1 MKSRPRPGQDAK
13 IRFVVEAKHI
23 IDFAEEGMPAV
34 LATPWL
40 IWFME
45 HTAREAMLPHLEP
58 TESTVGILV
67 DIEHL
72 APTPLGQA
80 VNCRAQVLRSEGSQ
94 FLFKLE
100 AFDDQEKIA
109 NGLHKLNVIDKA
121 RFAGRVAR
129 KTKPDYTQAMLAK
142 IHCAA
147 VQGIAA
153 HAVEVEVNDGY
164 GETLVVIV
172 GLPDAAVRESRD
184 RVTTALT
191 NSGFKM
197 PLGRITINL
206 APADIRKEGPSFDL
220 SIGVGMLAASEQLQ
234 SNQLERIMMV
244 GELALTGAVRR
255 VKGVLP
261 IALKA
266 RAIGMHGIMV
276 PSDNAAEAAVVD
288 GLNVY
293 PVANLREAAAFLEGR
308 ETIEPKQIDLEKLF
322 AARDIDVP
330 DFAEVKGQESVKRAL
345 EIAAA
350 GGHNVL
356 MIGPPGT
363 GKSMLAK
370 RLPGIL
376 PPLMLEEALE
386 VTRVHSI
393 VGQLKPGEALVTQR
407 PFRKPH
413 HTVSDAGLLGGNIN
427 PTPGEISLAHNGV
440 LFLDE
445 LPEFKRNVLE
455 TLRQPLEEGNVTI
468 SRAAGSM
475 TFPSAFMLVAA
486 MNPTPDGK
494 MPGESSSSPR
504 EIQNYLGRISG
515 PLLDRIDLHAEVPQV
530 RFQEITAN
538 RDGEPSA
545 SIRDRVITARQLQEH
560 RFEGRVRV
568 TCNARMQARDIKQ
581 YCQLADEPKNLLRM
595 AMDELNLSARAYD
608 RILKVSRTIADLA
621 GADAIN
627 SEHLS
632 ETLQYRTLDRQLW
645 G

>member
-1 MKSRPRPGQDAK
+1 
-13 IRFVVEAKHI
+13 
-23 IDFAEEGMPAV
+23 
-34 LATPWL
+34 
-40 IWFME
+40 
-45 HTAREAMLPHLEP
+45 
-58 TESTVGILV
+58 
-67 DIEHL
+67 
-72 APTPLGQA
+72 
-80 VNCRAQVLRSEGSQ
+80 
-94 FLFKLE
+94 
-100 AFDDQEKIA
+100 
-109 NGLHKLNVIDKA
+109 
-121 RFAGRVAR
+121 
-129 KTKPDYTQAMLAK
+129 MLAK
-142 IHCAA
+142 VHCAA
-147 VQGIAA
+147 LQGITA

-220 SIGVGMLAASEQLQ
+220 SIGIGMLAASEQLE
-234 SNQLERIMMV
+234 SRQLEHIMMV

-266 RAIGMHGIMV
+266 RAIGMDGIMV

-308 ETIEPKQIDLEKLF
+308 EKIEPKQVDLEKLF

-393 VGQLKPGEALVTQR
+393 VGHLEPGEALVTQR

-455 TLRQPLEEGNVTI
+455 TMRQPLEEGSVTI

-515 PLLDRIDLHAEVPQV
+515 PLLDRIDLHVEVPQV
-530 RFQEITAN
+530 KFQEITAN

-545 SIRDRVITARQLQEH
+545 SIRDRVIAARQLQEQ
-560 RFEGRVRV
+560 RFDGRARV

-581 YCQLADEPKNLLRM
+581 YCQLADEPKNLLQM
-595 AMDELNLSARAYD
+595 AMNELNLSARAYD
-608 RILKVSRTIADLA
+608 RILKVSRTIADLS
-621 GADAIN
+621 DSDSIN